1 MLSFQIPMEVIS
13 MTVLENMHAVLPSL
27 PKNERKAAE
36 YLLKYPHE
44 IQRRSTEVIAQDA
57 GISRSAIVRLCQ
69 KLGYQGWSE
78 FKYAYLHEPA
88 PAASAQE
95 RNILTRYENI
105 IQQLRQA
112 VTSAQ
117 LQTIVQAIRR
127 ADRVIT
133 LGNYHSGMSAQQMAL
148 RLNRS
153 GIDSH
158 FMNDTSQMEC
168 YASLVR
174 PSDVVLIFSISGDSL
189 YEPIVE
195 QYVQRGAPV
204 FLITMSTRT
213 TLAKLV
219 TQTVVLPFLS
229 HETCSYLLDDA
240 VTFFLFIEL
249 LIEALHETAPENSS
263 SSALPNR

>member
-1 MLSFQIPMEVIS
+1 
-13 MTVLENMHAVLPSL
+13 MTVLENMQAVLLSL

-36 YLLKYPHE
+36 YLLNYPHD
-44 IQRRSTEVIAQDA
+44 IQRRSAEIIAQDA

-88 PAASAQE
+88 LAASAQE
-95 RNILTRYENI
+95 HNI
-105 IQQLRQA
+105 RQG
-112 VTSAQ
+112 VTADQ
-117 LQTIVQAIRR
+117 LQTIVQIIHR
-127 ADRVIT
+127 ANRVIT
-133 LGNYHSGMSAQQMAL
+133 LGNYHSGMSAQQMAF

-168 YASLVR
+168 YVSLIR
-174 PSDVVLIFSISGDSL
+174 SNDVIFIFSLSGDPL
-189 YEPIVE
+189 YESLVE
-195 QYVQRGAPV
+195 QYVQRGASV
-204 FLITMSTRT
+204 ILITMSTRT

-229 HETCSYLLDDA
+229 HERCNYLLDDA
-240 VTFFLFIEL
+240 ITFFIFIEMI
-249 LIEALHETAPENSS
+249 IEALHEESS
-263 SSALPNR
+263 KQ